1 MPDIG
6 RKSNNSGLTGRRN
19 KMSVWYDNAVFYHM
33 YPLGMSGAPFENR
46 EEQVVHRFDELCRW
60 LPHIRS
66 LNCSAI
72 YIGPLF
78 ESTTHGYDTRDYRL
92 VDRRLGDNEDFKD
105 FVRRAHELGLKII
118 VDGVFNHTG
127 REFFAFQDIQRNR
140 EQSRYCGWYKGI
152 NFGWNSPYNDGFG
165 YEAWRNCF
173 ELVNLNLQN
182 REVKDY
188 LFDVIRFWIREFDI
202 DGIRLDCADC
212 LDFDFMK
219 EMRWMTGNE
228 KQDFW
233 LMGEVIHGDYARW
246 ANQEML
252 HSVTNYELHKG
263 LYSGHNDHNY
273 FEIAHTIRRQF
284 DENGG
289 IYRGRVLYTFV
300 DNHDV
305 DRIASKL
312 NDERHLRPVYTLLYT
327 LPGNPSIYYGSE
339 FGIEG
344 RKAQGGDPALR
355 PHLNLEEMQ
364 NNPPQDWLPG
374 YLTFLGKCRA
384 EHPVIG
390 TGRYRELLLT
400 NRQYAFA
407 RIGEQEA
414 VMVLVNNDEQD
425 AFMSVPLPIGAS
437 HIENL
442 ETKEIVQQENGRV
455 NLTLP
460 AGGSALLLLKN

>member
-1 MPDIG
+1 MG
-6 RKSNNSGLTGRRN
+6 K
-19 KMSVWYDNAVFYHM
+19 WYDNAVFYHM
-33 YPLGMSGAPFENR
+33 YPLGMSGAPFQNQES
-46 EEQVVHRFDELCRW
+46 EVVHRFDSLKKW
-60 LPHIRS
+60 LPHIQA
-66 LNCSAI
+66 LGCDAI

-92 VDRRLGDNEDFKD
+92 VDRRLGDNADFKN
-105 FVRRAHELGLKII
+105 FVAQAHELGLRIV

-127 REFFAFQDIQRNR
+127 REFFAFRDIQQYR
-140 EQSRYCGWYKGI
+140 EHSRYCGWYKGI
-152 NFGWNSPYNDGFG
+152 NFGWNTPYNDGFG

-182 REVKDY
+182 RDVKDY
-188 LFDVIRFWIREFDI
+188 LFDVIRFWIHEFDI

-219 EMRWMTGNE
+219 ELRWMTGNE

-246 ANQEML
+246 ANAEML

-289 IYRGRVLYTFV
+289 IYRGRVLYSFV

-305 DRIASKL
+305 DRIYSKL
-312 NDERHLRPVYTLLYT
+312 NDKRHIIPVYTLLYT
-327 LPGNPSIYYGSE
+327 LPGLPSIYYGSE
-339 FGIEG
+339 WGIDG
-344 RKAQGGDPALR
+344 RKANGGDGALR
-355 PHLNLEEMQ
+355 PCLNLEEMQ
-364 NNPPQDWLPG
+364 QKSNVSELVE
-374 YLTFLGKCRA
+374 YLVFLGTCRR

-390 TGRYRELLLT
+390 EGRYRELLLT

-407 RIGEQEA
+407 RIGDGETVVVA
-414 VMVLVNNDEQD
+414 VNNDENP
-425 AFMSVPLPIGAS
+425 AELWVPAPITAESLTDLKTGEAAA
-437 HIENL
+437 L
-442 ETKEIVQQENGRV
+442 ENGKIHV
-455 NLTLP
+455 QLP
-460 AGGSALLLLKN
+460 ACGSRLILLK